1 MGVCGCLDRGEREGE
16 SVNARQRR
24 TQRRAFAR
32 FKAFARRIAELWE
45 EKNQHEARIEEIV
58 FLGRK

>member
-1 MGVCGCLDRGEREGE
+1 M
-16 SVNARQRR
+16 NARQRR
-24 TQRRAFAR
+24 KQSRKLDRAAKAVATMKR
-32 FKAFARRIAELWE
+32 FSRRIAELWE